1 MSVVY
6 FIIILLVLVVVH
18 EYGHFQT
25 AKWFG
30 MLVDEF
36 AFGFPPRLASFMH
49 RKTKFSFN
57 LLPLGGYV
65 KIKGEDGDDT
75 SEGSFASKP
84 KYAQII
90 VLIAGIVM
98 NILIAWVLFFG
109 AMSLGMPQQST
120 STENA
125 QVMVTNV
132 IDGGAGVKGGLMVGD
147 TVTRVQYENKDLK
160 INDPQTV
167 ISAVRDGKPLTVTV
181 LRGGAENILNIVP
194 EKVDGINKIGVE
206 MQSVQT
212 NKLSFGKAIIA
223 SAKATYYYTIE
234 TFKGFIHLFGK
245 LFTGVSVASEVSGP
259 VGIVKQVGQASTFGL
274 AYLLSFAGILS
285 INLAILNLVPFPGL
299 DGGRILFVLIES
311 VTRKKVSQ
319 KVMGYINGI
328 GILLLLLLMVV
339 ITIKDIV
346 HF

>member
-1 MSVVY
+1 MSIIY

-25 AKWFG
+25 AKWFK

-49 RKTKFSFN
+49 RRTKFSFN

-65 KIKGEDGDDT
+65 KIKGEDNEDM

-84 KYAQII
+84 YYAQIV
-90 VLIAGIVM
+90 VLIAGILM

-109 AMSLGMPQQST
+109 AMSLGMPQQVSN
-120 STENA
+120 TENA
-125 QVMVTNV
+125 QVLVTNV
-132 IDGGAGVKGGLMVGD
+132 IDNEAGMKGGILPGD
-147 TVTRVQYENKDLK
+147 TIKRIQYDNKDLA
-160 INDPQTV
+160 ITDPKTV
-167 ISAVRDGKPLTVTV
+167 ISAVRDGKPLVFTV
-181 LRGGAENILNIVP
+181 LRGGTEMILNIIP

-206 MQSVQT
+206 LQSVQT
-212 NKLSFGKAIIA
+212 NKLSFGKAIVA
-223 SAKATYYYTIE
+223 SANATVYYTTE
-234 TFKGFIHLFGK
+234 TFKGFVHLFGK
-245 LFTGVSVASEVSGP
+245 IFTGVSVKDEVSGP
-259 VGIVKQVGQASTFGL
+259 VGIVKQVGQASGFGL
-274 AYLLSFAGILS
+274 AYLLSFAAILS

-299 DGGRILFVLIES
+299 DGGRILFVMIEA

-319 KVMGYINGI
+319 KVMTYINGI
-328 GILLLLLLMVV
+328 GILLLLLLMVAITVKDV
-339 ITIKDIV
+339 I